1 MNIILD
7 AVSLRNC
14 LLIIQMHNIL
24 YTIIIIITC
33 LLIIQIHNIFYTII
47 IITWKLYKKLYNTFT
62 IKMKRGIR
70 ATRLSEEI
78 SSIDVNLVGRYCRE
92 DQLFKKEGEKKKKK
106 GGSKNKKLFSI
117 FESVR
122 SDKIIVTESR

>member
-7 AVSLRNC
+7 TVSLRNC
-14 LLIIQMHNIL
+14 PLIIQMHNIL
-24 YTIIIIITC
+24 YTIIII
-33 LLIIQIHNIFYTII
+33 
-47 IITWKLYKKLYNTFT
+47 TWKLNKKLHNTFI

-122 SDKIIVTESR
+122 SNKIIANESR